1 LNAEKRFLS
10 NILEVS
16 NICKTYRKSDF
27 ALRDVSFAVPHG
39 SIMGVVGENGSG
51 KTTTL
56 SIILGLIRANSG
68 TVNIFGRQFNAD
80 DIEAK
85 SQIGVVFDGN
95 CFPDPFTPRQ
105 ISKIFSKIY
114 KRWDNALFL
123 DLLKTYEINEKHA
136 VSSMSHGTKSMLAII
151 TALSQRP
158 TLLVLDEPTGGID
171 PVRREEVLDLF
182 LDFTSDGQKSI
193 LFSSHITSDLER
205 IADYITF
212 IHKGQLIDSAE
223 KDVFLYKYG
232 IIRCGQDAFDAI
244 RDKSQI
250 IRYVKRDYQYRI
262 LVKDQSKIEPG
273 DFVLESPTLD
283 EVMYVISRGKAI

>member
-1 LNAEKRFLS
+1 MT
-10 NILEVS
+10 NILEIS
-16 NICKTYRKSDF
+16 NICKTYPKSDF
-27 ALRDVSFAVPHG
+27 TLRDISFTIPHG
-39 SIMGVVGENGSG
+39 SIMGMVGENGSG

-68 TVNIFGRQFNAD
+68 TVNIFGRPFSAD

-85 SQIGVVFDGN
+85 AQIGVVFDGN
-95 CFPDPFTPRQ
+95 CFPDIFAPRH

-123 DLLKTYEINEKHA
+123 DLLKTYEINQKHT
-136 VSSMSHGTKSMLAII
+136 VGKMSHGTKSMLAII

-158 TLLVLDEPTGGID
+158 TLLILDEPTGGID

-182 LDFTSDGQKSI
+182 LDFISDGQKSI

-232 IIRCGQDAFDAI
+232 IIRCGQEAFDTI

-262 LVKDQSKIEPG
+262 LVKDQSKIEG
-273 DFVLESPTLD
+273 DFVMESPTLD
-283 EVMYVISRGKAI
+283 EVMYIISRGQTI

>member
-1 LNAEKRFLS
+1 MT
-10 NILEVS
+10 NILEIS
-16 NICKTYRKSDF
+16 NICKTYPKSDF
-27 ALRDVSFAVPHG
+27 ALRDISFAVPHG

-56 SIILGLIRANSG
+56 SIILGLLRANSG
-68 TVNIFGRQFNAD
+68 TVNIFGHPFSAD

-85 SQIGVVFDGN
+85 AQIGVVFDGN
-95 CFPDPFTPRQ
+95 CFPEAFTPRQ
-105 ISKIFSKIY
+105 ISKIFQKIY
-114 KRWDNALFL
+114 KRWDNALFT
-123 DLLKTYEINEKHA
+123 DLLKTYEIGEKHT

-158 TLLVLDEPTGGID
+158 KLLILDEPTGGID

-193 LFSSHITSDLER
+193 VFSSHITSDLER

-212 IHKGQLIDSAE
+212 IHKGQLIASAE

-232 IIRCGQDAFDAI
+232 IIRCGQNDFDAI

-250 IRYVKRDYQYRI
+250 IRYVKRDYQYRV
-262 LVKDQSKIEPG
+262 LVKDQSKVEGNFI
-273 DFVLESPTLD
+273 LESPTLD
-283 EVMYVISRGKAI
+283 EVMYIISRGKAI

>member
-1 LNAEKRFLS
+1 M
-10 NILEVS
+10 ILEIS
-16 NICKTYRKSDF
+16 NICKTYSKSDF
-27 ALRDVSFAVPHG
+27 ALRDISFAVPHG
-39 SIMGVVGENGSG
+39 SIMGMVGENGSG

-56 SIILGLIRANSG
+56 NIILGLMRANSG
-68 TVNIFGRQFNAD
+68 TVNIFGNPFSTD

-85 SQIGVVFDGN
+85 AQMAVVFDGN
-95 CFPDPFTPRQ
+95 CFPDPFTPRH

-123 DLLKTYEINEKHA
+123 DLLKTYEISEKQT
-136 VSSMSHGTKSMLAII
+136 VSNMSQGTKAMMAII

-158 TLLVLDEPTGGID
+158 KLLILDEPTAGVD

-182 LDFTSDGQKSI
+182 LDFVSDGQKSI

-212 IHKGQLIDSAE
+212 IHKGKLIDSAE

-232 IIRCGQDAFDAI
+232 IIRCGQEAFDAMQ
-244 RDKSQI
+244 DKTQI

-262 LVKDQSKIEPG
+262 LVKDQSKIQG

-283 EVMYVISRGKAI
+283 EVMYIISRGQTL